1 MAALPSNLAL
11 TNIQDGANIVAADHR
26 NNYSAIQIAVNEL
39 ITALSG
45 GTAGQLLQALDSA
58 DVGWLSLTLQKVSWV
73 GMPTMSATST
83 TGWLTANAAILVPFT
98 LQQTQT
104 VDRAHFKTSATQ
116 SGNFD
121 IGVYDSTGVRKVS
134 KGSTAQSTLTASAVN
149 EVTFAST
156 SLNPGEYYLAL
167 ACDNTTGT
175 FSFSAVNEVSAKY
188 QLQVATSFPL
198 PASLT
203 PGTTHPTNALPMSA
217 PAT

>member
-11 TNIQDGANIVAADHR
+11 ANIQDGTDIIAADHR
-26 NNYSAIQIAVNEL
+26 NNYSAIQIAVNSL

-58 DVGWLSLTLQKVSWV
+58 DVGWLALALQKVSWV
-73 GMPTMSATST
+73 GMPTMSTST
-83 TGWLTANAAILVPFT
+83 SSWPTANAAILVPFT
-98 LQQTQT
+98 LQQAQT
-104 VDRAHFKTSATQ
+104 IDRVHFRTGATQ

-121 IGVYDSTGVRKVS
+121 VGVLDSTGTRKVS

-156 SLNPGEYYLAL
+156 PLTPGQYYLAL
-167 ACDNTTGT
+167 ACDNTTGNFR
-175 FSFSAVNEVSAKY
+175 FSSESPDISAKY

-203 PGTTHPTNALPMSA
+203 PGSTHPTLALPMSA
-217 PAT
+217 PVT